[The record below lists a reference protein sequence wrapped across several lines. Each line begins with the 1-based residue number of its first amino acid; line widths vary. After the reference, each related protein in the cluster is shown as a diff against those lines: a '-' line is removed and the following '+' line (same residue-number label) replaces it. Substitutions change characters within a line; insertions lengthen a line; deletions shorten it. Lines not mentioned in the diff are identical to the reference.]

1 MYQTPQVPGD
11 GLAGTTKQISPCS
24 LIHLFII
31 HSLAEV
37 PAHAGHYYL
46 SCQGHGGRGGGYT
59 RHCSYSLDDQ
69 GLAEVLLCVHKQELL
84 SGQVLHNQLHLT

>member
-1 MYQTPQVPGD
+1 MLRSQHM
-11 GLAGTTKQISPCS
+11 LA
-24 LIHLFII
+24 II
-31 HSLAEV
+31 TF
-37 PAHAGHYYL
+37 HAKDTGA
-46 SCQGHGGRGGGYT
+46 YT

>member
-1 MYQTPQVPGD
+1 MLRSQHM
-11 GLAGTTKQISPCS
+11 LA
-24 LIHLFII
+24 II
-31 HSLAEV
+31 TF
-37 PAHAGHYYL
+37 HAKDT
-46 SCQGHGGRGGGYT
+46 GGGGGYT